1 MSISCDIVPEPHFTC
16 MNTRVALCLVVLTF
30 SLTACSTD
38 DSPMSRHQVCERL
51 ASATCERLSAC
62 EPLVAQSGCA
72 AREMSRCCPDGV
84 CAEPVIA
91 DAERLAACED
101 AVSTMSCTAL
111 TDGDLPA
118 SCDHLT
124 DPVPD
129 VKPDAGTPP
138 PGDGPAVDEG
148 ILEVNWSIYAGGTA
162 LQCGQFQD
170 TQTIR
175 IIATR
180 AMGSSITRE
189 FPCVD
194 FSGLTTLPVGAYSVV
209 AQARSANGTVVQQTT
224 ASTVGV
230 SAGGSS
236 ASFTFT
242 VTTTLG
248 SYCLQLATAVCNAC
262 APSDTSCK
270 TNAVNECCG
279 TDGICGRAAI
289 ADPQA
294 FPACV
299 SAYGSGSYCSGTS
312 PSVCQGAIDVF

>member
-1 MSISCDIVPEPHFTC
+1 
-16 MNTRVALCLVVLTF
+16 MNTRVALSFVVLTF
-30 SLTACSTD
+30 SLTACGTD

-51 ASATCERLSAC
+51 ASATCERMAAC
-62 EPLVAQSGCA
+62 EPLVAQAGCA
-72 AREMSRCCPDGV
+72 ARAMSRCCPDGV

-91 DAERLAACED
+91 DAERLAACEESV
-101 AVSTMSCTAL
+101 ATMSCTAL

-124 DPVPD
+124 DPVPTM
-129 VKPDAGTPP
+129 KPDAGTPP
-138 PGDGPAVDEG
+138 PGDGPTDDDG
-148 ILEVNWSIYAGGTA
+148 ILEVTWNIYAGGTS
-162 LQCGQFQD
+162 LQCDQFQG

-175 IIATR
+175 IIATP
-180 AMGSSITRE
+180 ATGSPITRDL
-189 FPCVD
+189 PCID
-194 FSGLTTLPVGAYSVV
+194 FSGLTTLPVGAYSIV
-209 AQARSANGTVVQQTT
+209 AQARSGTGAVVQQTA

-230 SAGGSS
+230 SASGSS
-236 ASFTFT
+236 TSFTFS

-270 TNAVNECCG
+270 ADAVNDCCG
-279 TDGICGRAAI
+279 TDGICGRAAL
-289 ADPQA
+289 ADPQT

-299 SAYGSGSYCSGTS
+299 DAYGSGSYCSGTS